1 MQKKSNQII
10 GWFNWM
16 DVLWLQKRNR
26 TQKVPLPVHTKP
38 FPSTRGDNRWSG
50 RRRMRRRRR
59 RRMLKRKLEFFSSDA
74 SGADVWGWETGHKWW
89 GHKCSKGDAVLEWP
103 HCHCPSF
110 FPHNHNDQNRDHY
123 DHNVLI
129 LMITHNHT
137 HLPIDALS
145 RAATASDPGG
155 LGYRSLSS
163 SSSYSS
169 SSSQSPLP
177 GTSDNIATAS
187 ASPRASAAGDSARH
201 TPGAPDLLQR
211 NSPRKVFY
219 PQGPESDPDPQAAP
233 SILDIFPQDL
243 LTSR

>member
-38 FPSTRGDNRWSG
+38 FPSTRGDNRRSG
-50 RRRMRRRRR
+50 RRRRRRRRMRR

-129 LMITHNHT
+129 LMITHNISTTRVFCSKKFLCMSKSCTSTSHT
-137 HLPIDALS
+137 YNHILVEIAFFSSNVNVIQQHLFIL
-145 RAATASDPGG
+145 
-155 LGYRSLSS
+155 
-163 SSSYSS
+163 
-169 SSSQSPLP
+169 
-177 GTSDNIATAS
+177 
-187 ASPRASAAGDSARH
+187 
-201 TPGAPDLLQR
+201 
-211 NSPRKVFY
+211 RKAV
-219 PQGPESDPDPQAAP
+219 
-233 SILDIFPQDL
+233 LCL
-243 LTSR
+243 RML